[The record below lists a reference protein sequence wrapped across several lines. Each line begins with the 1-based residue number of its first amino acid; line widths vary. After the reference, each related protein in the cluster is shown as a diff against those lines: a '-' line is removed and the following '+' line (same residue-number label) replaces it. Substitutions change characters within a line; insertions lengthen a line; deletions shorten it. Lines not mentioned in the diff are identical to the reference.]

1 MKKIPLVVATKNAHK
16 AREIARILPPR
27 YELHTL
33 DEYPGIPDPVED
45 GTTFAANAAIK
56 AEAVSARVPGLVVAD
71 DSGICVDILNG
82 APGVM
87 SARFCGEH
95 GKDDENNRKLL
106 RELAALPGQAPYKA
120 HYACVISLAQD
131 GKEIASF
138 PGTVEGQITLNPTGT
153 GGFGYD
159 PLFIPD
165 GYKCTMAQL
174 TAEEKDAISHRARA
188 LRLLADYLA
197 AR

>member
-71 DSGICVDILNG
+71 DSGICIDALGG
-82 APGVM
+82 APGVY
-87 SARFCGEH
+87 SARFCGVDSTYPEKFAKIWEML
-95 GKDDENNRKLL
+95 KDVPKEQWTAHFVCAIAVVRPDGSHFVVKEQCDGVLL
-106 RELAALPGQAPYKA
+106 DAPRG
-120 HYACVISLAQD
+120 D
-131 GKEIASF
+131 
-138 PGTVEGQITLNPTGT
+138 N
-153 GGFGYD
+153 GFGYD
-159 PLFIPD
+159 PIFYVPEIGHTTAEIPD
-165 GYKCTMAQL
+165 
-174 TAEEKDAISHRARA
+174 EEKNAISHRGKA
-188 LRLLADYLA
+188 LRSMLAILKQS
-197 AR
+197 